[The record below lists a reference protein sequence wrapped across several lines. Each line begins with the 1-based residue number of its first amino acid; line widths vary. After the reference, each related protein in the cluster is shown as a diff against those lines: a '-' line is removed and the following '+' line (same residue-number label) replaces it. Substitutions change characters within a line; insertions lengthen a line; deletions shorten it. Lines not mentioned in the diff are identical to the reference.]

1 MRTSRVGFET
11 DATGYHQTEIASAT
25 DIGRVR
31 TNNEDSYRVVPT
43 LNLFVVSDGIGGQ
56 ASGEVASAMAV
67 DSIVA
72 HCMEYSAD
80 SLAAARG
87 EPQPE
92 MSARTNH
99 LARGIDLANRKIHEA
114 SLNDPQLQGMG
125 ATVVAAWID
134 GLRLSLVHVGDS
146 RAYLFRA
153 GELESLTSDHT
164 LVAEQVRRGILTP
177 ERAQTNPLRRILI
190 RALGVRERVE
200 LDLHEHQLLSG
211 DVLLLCTDGLTGMVP
226 ESEIVGALLHESG
239 AQSAADHL
247 VAAANE
253 RGGEDNVTVI
263 LARVGACPAPRDS

>member
-72 HCMEYSAD
+72 HCIEYSAD